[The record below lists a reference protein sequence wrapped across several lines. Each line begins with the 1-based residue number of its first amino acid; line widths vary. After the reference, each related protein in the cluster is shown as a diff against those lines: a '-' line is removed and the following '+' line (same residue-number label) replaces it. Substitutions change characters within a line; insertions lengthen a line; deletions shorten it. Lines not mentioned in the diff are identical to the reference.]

1 MLNARV
7 LSLSV
12 LTDEDSV
19 DIVIG
24 RLEALNGQA
33 RADVREQVEG
43 PAQRQV
49 KGNVTLANC
58 VGCQNVRVSS
68 PVCH

>member
-24 RLEALNGQA
+24 SLEALNGQA

-43 PAQRQV
+43 PAQRQIER
-49 KGNVTLANC
+49 NVALANC
-58 VGCQNVRVSS
+58 VGCQDARMSS
-68 PVCH
+68 QGCH